1 MTAKRQ
7 PEKVNPRDLTFEQ
20 AMERVEEIAHRLE
33 SGEVG
38 LEQAIDEYEQG
49 MALLRRCNEVLE
61 RAEQRV
67 EELTRKRKSEG
78 TESTDDE
85 DDDAED

>member
-1 MTAKRQ
+1 VTAKRQ
-7 PEKVNPRDLTFEQ
+7 PDRVNPRDLTFEQ
-20 AMERVEEIAHRLE
+20 AMERVEEIANRLE

-67 EELTRKRKSEG
+67 EELTRQRKSEG
-78 TESTDDE
+78 TESPDDE